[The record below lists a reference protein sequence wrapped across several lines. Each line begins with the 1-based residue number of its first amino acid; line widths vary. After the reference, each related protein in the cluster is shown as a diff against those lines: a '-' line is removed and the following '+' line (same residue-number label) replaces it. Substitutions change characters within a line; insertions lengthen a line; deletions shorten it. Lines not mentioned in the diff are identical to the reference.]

1 MVTSAQLRSIDVL
14 GALSLAGDMA
24 MGLRAGHGVRATY
37 IGMRIADRLGLTPAQ
52 RVDLFYAELLM
63 DAGCTAWASQ
73 TAAAILSDDI
83 AARRQFYFLSDPS
96 DPRDLLRWLAGYMAA
111 GERLDR
117 RLRRSIDF
125 AMHGREFMVEALRN
139 TGETAARL
147 ARRLDRPPGVQE
159 GLRFAFEQWD
169 GGGPYERR
177 ADAIPLISR
186 IVYATVFLEVIHQLS
201 GREAALQLGR
211 GRRGKTLD
219 PTVVDAF
226 LSVSTDSDFWPGL
239 EDEAVWDVVCDME
252 PESPYRFV
260 DPRNLD
266 DAARAFADFADLK
279 SFFTAG
285 HSRRVADLSERLATS
300 LGVAPE
306 HVAEIR
312 RAALLHDIGLV
323 AVPSF
328 VLHKPTSRLAVAE
341 WETLRLHP
349 YYSQRILARV
359 PAFGAAGDLVASH
372 HERPDGQGYPR
383 GVRGE
388 QIPLG
393 ARVLSVADAFDE
405 LTHDGPDGPGLEAG
419 PSLQAVVREAGSRF
433 DRDVVEALRKVLDVS
448 APALLAPPARH
459 EWPAGLTDREVEVL
473 RLLAT
478 GASRR
483 DMAERLSVSEH
494 TIRHH
499 LEHIY
504 TKLDV
509 RTRVEATL
517 FALEHNLIA

>member
-1 MVTSAQLRSIDVL
+1 MVTAPQLRSIDVL

-37 IGMRIADRLGLTPAQ
+37 IGMHIADRLGLTPAQ

-83 AARRQFYFLSDPS
+83 AARRQFYFLTDPS

-125 AMHGREFMVEALRN
+125 AVHGREFMLEALRN
-139 TGETAARL
+139 TAETAARL

-177 ADAIPLISR
+177 ADTIPLVSR

-219 PTVVDAF
+219 PAIVDAF
-226 LSVSTDSDFWPGL
+226 LSVSADSDFWRGL
-239 EDEAVWDVVCDME
+239 EDEAVWDVVRTME
-252 PESPYRFV
+252 PDSPYRYV
-260 DPRNLD
+260 DSHNLD

-285 HSRRVADLSERLATS
+285 HSRRVADLAERIAVS
-300 LGVAPE
+300 LNLPPE
-306 HVAEIR
+306 EVVTIH

-328 VLHKPTSRLAVAE
+328 VLHKPAARLAEAE
-341 WETLRLHP
+341 WESLRLHP

-359 PAFGAAGDLVASH
+359 PVFGAASELAAAH
-372 HERPDGQGYPR
+372 HERPDGEGYPR
-383 GVRGE
+383 GLRGE

-393 ARVLSVADAFDE
+393 ARVLAVADAFDE
-405 LTHDGPDGPGLEAG
+405 LAHNGPDGPGLEVG
-419 PSLQAVVREAGSRF
+419 PSLDVVVRGVDSRF
-433 DRDVVEALRKVLDVS
+433 DRDVVEALRKLLDVS
-448 APALLAPPARH
+448 ALTLMAPPVRRD
-459 EWPAGLTDREVEVL
+459 WPAGLTDREVEVL

-483 DMAERLSVSEH
+483 DMAQRLTVSEH

-504 TKLDV
+504 AKLDV

>member
-1 MVTSAQLRSIDVL
+1 
-14 GALSLAGDMA
+14 MA

-83 AARRQFYFLSDPS
+83 AARRQFYFLTDPS

-125 AMHGREFMVEALRN
+125 AVHGRAFMLEALRN
-139 TGETAARL
+139 TAETAARL

-177 ADAIPLISR
+177 ADTIPLVSR

-201 GREAALQLGR
+201 GRQAALQLGR

-219 PTVVDAF
+219 PDIVDAF
-226 LSVSTDSDFWPGL
+226 LSVSADADFWRGL
-239 EDEAVWDVVCDME
+239 EDEAVWDRVRSME
-252 PESPYRFV
+252 PDSPYRYV
-260 DPRNLD
+260 DSHNLD

-285 HSRRVADLSERLATS
+285 HSRRVADLAKDIAGALSLPPEDVATI
-300 LGVAPE
+300 G
-306 HVAEIR
+306 

-328 VLHKPTSRLAVAE
+328 VLHKPTSRLADAE

-359 PAFGAAGDLVASH
+359 PAFGAASELVASH
-372 HERPDGQGYPR
+372 HERPDGEGYPH
-383 GVRGE
+383 GLRGE

-393 ARVLSVADAFDE
+393 TRVLAVADAFDE
-405 LTHDGPDGPGLEAG
+405 LTHNGPDGPGLEVG
-419 PSLQAVVREAGSRF
+419 PTLEVVVRGVGSRF
-433 DRDVVEALRKVLDVS
+433 DREVVEALRKLLDVS
-448 APALLAPPARH
+448 APPLSAQPPRRD
-459 EWPAGLTDREVEVL
+459 WPAGLTDREVEVL

-483 DMAERLSVSEH
+483 DMAQRLTVSEH

-504 TKLDV
+504 AKLDV

-517 FALEHNLIA
+517 FALEHNLIG